1 MRGGINMSKINSV
14 ILAVAFGLVVSGFV
28 SKQDQA
34 KSEHPTEHPQA
45 QAQTQEHPAE
55 HPISLST
62 QVITKDNLAMAI
74 RNHIAVETAKN
85 GGFYLAI
92 DDRSGKM
99 LKLNLK
105 KVHDD
110 KLAALGD
117 QTYFACADFST
128 PDGKIYDLD
137 VFMVGTSVK
146 DLKPTE
152 VTVHKE
158 EGVERYTWL
167 EVEGVWHKVE
177 MNE

>member
-1 MRGGINMSKINSV
+1 MSKINSI
-14 ILAVAFGLVVSGFV
+14 ILTVAFGLVVSGFAIT
-28 SKQDQA
+28 QEHP
-34 KSEHPTEHPQA
+34 KSEDPQEHPQA
-45 QAQTQEHPAE
+45 QEHPTE

-62 QVITKDNLAMAI
+62 QVVTKDNLAKAI

-85 GGFYLAI
+85 GGFYLVI
-92 DDRSGKM
+92 DDRSGET

-110 KLAALGD
+110 KLAALGN
-117 QTYFACADFST
+117 QTYFACADFVT
-128 PDGKIYDLD
+128 PDSIVYDLD
-137 VFMVGTSVK
+137 VFMVGASVD

-167 EVEGVWHKVE
+167 EVEGVWHKVVVDE
-177 MNE
+177 

>member
-1 MRGGINMSKINSV
+1 MSKINSV
-14 ILAVAFGLVVSGFV
+14 ILTVAFGLVVSGFV
-28 SKQDQA
+28 SKQDQE

-45 QAQTQEHPAE
+45 QEQEDPQEHPTE

-62 QVITKDNLAMAI
+62 QVVTKDNLAMAI

-85 GGFYLAI
+85 GGFYLAV
-92 DDRSGKM
+92 DDRSGDT

-117 QTYFACADFST
+117 QTYFACADFVT

-137 VFMVGTSVK
+137 VFMVGASVN
-146 DLKPTE
+146 DLKPME
-152 VTVHKE
+152 ATVHTE

-177 MNE
+177 VDE